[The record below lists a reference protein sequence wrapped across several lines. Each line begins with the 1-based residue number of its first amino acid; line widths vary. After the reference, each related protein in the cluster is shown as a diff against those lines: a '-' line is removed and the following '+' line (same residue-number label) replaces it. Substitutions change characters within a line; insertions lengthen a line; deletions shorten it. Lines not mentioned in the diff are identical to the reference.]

1 MVKEKK
7 KKGQS
12 FEGKYRLNYCCIC
25 NHGSQ
30 QLLISPSS
38 ASNYCGCFF
47 KKVIVLLQCPVGH
60 ETSRK
65 WIVDVLFKR
74 RVSAKKKEKKKK
86 KMADKHALI
95 TLSMPNDSQ
104 YEHEELN
111 NVQIKVESSKDVFL
125 W

>member
-1 MVKEKK
+1 MGVNSCLFLH
-7 KKGQS
+7 QHP
-12 FEGKYRLNYCCIC
+12 I
-25 NHGSQ
+25 
-30 QLLISPSS
+30 IV
-38 ASNYCGCFF
+38 AVF

-74 RVSAKKKEKKKK
+74 VSAKKKKKKK
-86 KMADKHALI
+86 ADKHALI
-95 TLSMPNDSQ
+95 TLGMPNDSQ

-111 NVQIKVESSKDVFL
+111 NVQIKVESSKNVFF